1 MVSYGR
7 SCRLSAVSVNK
18 HYKPKRCP
26 RCGSV
31 FVPLS
36 GRALYCFSCRR

>member
-1 MVSYGR
+1 MVGCGKNR
-7 SCRLSAVSVNK
+7 RLSAASVNK
-18 HYKPKRCP
+18 QYRPKKCP
-26 RCGSV
+26 RCGTV